1 MWDLLC
7 EKKTLFTVRSYSS
20 EQFIAGN
27 NKDKSP
33 NKSTGLEI
41 ELTKYIVSS

>member
-1 MWDLLC
+1 MRDFLC
-7 EKKTLFTVRSYSS
+7 EKKTLCTVRSYSS

-27 NKDKSP
+27 NKDKSS

-41 ELTKYIVSS
+41 ELTKHIVSS